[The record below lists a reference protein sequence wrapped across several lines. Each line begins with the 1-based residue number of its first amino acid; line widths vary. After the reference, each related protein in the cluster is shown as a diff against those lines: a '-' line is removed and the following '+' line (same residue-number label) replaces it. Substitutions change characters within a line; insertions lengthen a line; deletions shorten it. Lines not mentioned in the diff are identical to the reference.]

1 MAFTERPY
9 TRSYIGSFFPQGV
22 KWLLISNIALFVLY
36 FFANVSGYGALFN
49 PFALVPRDVL
59 FGFSLW
65 QFVTYMFLHD
75 PNGFGHILF
84 NMLTLWMFG
93 ADLESDW
100 GTRRFLKYYFLCGI
114 GAGICVVVANV
125 LFSPTLLTRTIGA
138 SGAIYGL
145 LLAFGM
151 LYPDR
156 QVMFSFLFPI
166 KAKYFV
172 MILGAIAFMS
182 SIAAS
187 GGGVSHVAHLGGMIF
202 GYLFL
207 RRQRVRRRGGRI
219 GHTTLWGSA
228 QNWYHDYK
236 RQRARKKFEVYLR
249 KQQSDRDRF
258 VH

>member
-1 MAFTERPY
+1 
-9 TRSYIGSFFPQGV
+9 
-22 KWLLISNIALFVLY
+22 
-36 FFANVSGYGALFN
+36 
-49 PFALVPRDVL
+49 
-59 FGFSLW
+59 
-65 QFVTYMFLHD
+65 
-75 PNGFGHILF
+75 
-84 NMLTLWMFG
+84 
-93 ADLESDW
+93 
-100 GTRRFLKYYFLCGI
+100 
-114 GAGICVVVANV
+114 
-125 LFSPTLLTRTIGA
+125 
-138 SGAIYGL
+138 
-145 LLAFGM
+145 
-151 LYPDR
+151 
-156 QVMFSFLFPI
+156 MFSFLFPI